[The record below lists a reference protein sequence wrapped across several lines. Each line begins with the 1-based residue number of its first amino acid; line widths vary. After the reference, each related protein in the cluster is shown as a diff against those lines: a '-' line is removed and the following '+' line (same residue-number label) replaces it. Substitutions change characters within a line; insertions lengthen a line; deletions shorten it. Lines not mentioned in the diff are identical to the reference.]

1 MRGEAVSSLLSDY
14 ERFRRDIE
22 SRLEEFSRVWRDLDE
37 EAMWGELYFCLMTPQ
52 SRATACFEALSRLG
66 GLDRWSEGELRACLR
81 GVRFWRSKASY
92 LAEAR
97 SKREGGFSLVEAL
110 RAFED
115 PILCREALAGEFRGL
130 GMKEASHF
138 LRNVGYSFDLAIL
151 DRHILREMADLGLL
165 ESLPSSLSK
174 SVYLSLERLF
184 VGFAG
189 ELGMSAASLDLLLWA
204 RRTGFVFR

>member
-1 MRGEAVSSLLSDY
+1 MREEALSSLLSDY
-14 ERFRRDIE
+14 ERFRPDIE
-22 SRLEEFSRVWRDLDE
+22 LRLEEFSRVWRDLDE
-37 EAMWGELYFCLMTPQ
+37 EAMWRELFFCLMTPQ
-52 SRATACFEALSRLG
+52 SKATACFEALSRLD
-66 GLDRWSEGELRACLR
+66 GLDRWSDEGLEVCLR

-97 SKREGGFSLVEAL
+97 LKRERGLSLVERL
-110 RAFED
+110 KAFDD
-115 PILCREALAGEFRGL
+115 PIACREELVREFKGL

-151 DRHILREMADLGLL
+151 DRHILREMAELGLV

-174 SVYLSLERLF
+174 SVYLYLERLF